1 MHLYCSCCG
10 RDLNAIYQD
19 NISDNPHK
27 PLCEDCS
34 GLTYQTTIKEWED
47 SVEYSNQFKYL
58 SKKQFKFLMRYA
70 GWSYFRIK
78 NTPHKRAIK
87 KIEQIIFMR
96 KQKSVSLDKS

>member
-34 GLTYQTTIKEWED
+34 GLTYQTTIKD
-47 SVEYSNQFKYL
+47 GKTQ
-58 SKKQFKFLMRYA
+58 
-70 GWSYFRIK
+70 
-78 NTPHKRAIK
+78 
-87 KIEQIIFMR
+87 
-96 KQKSVSLDKS
+96 